1 MQQLF
6 PMANE
11 RKRVVYGTFSRK
23 LWSTYQKYMKGDCIP
38 FNSIRDAFNE
48 LNLYPSLTQVHEMV
62 WSTKEC
68 PAHNSGEG
76 LGFGEFCVFVNELEE
91 YYKKGQDSLKAVKEI
106 QKCQKAEKTKYKDQV
121 FLGGSCNP
129 TTWRSDCAVPYLEKQ
144 GISYFNPQVEK
155 WDVHQIGKE
164 HEAKMASEVLLFV
177 IDNRTRAS
185 SSLIEIAYSVG
196 SQRQVLLV
204 IHDNESKI
212 PKSELEEL
220 KTSYD
225 LITDISERSGY
236 PVFRDLNTSL
246 KCLNRM
252 LKQHIKVQQLSSN
265 DGARPVKHGHLRLG
279 HSLQYLWEVFV
290 QYSEG
295 ADKLSYKQA
304 CDAFHYTTGQLLD
317 TGWMQPLVNGSEAMS
332 FSTFCCLVMEAKSQL
347 ALCYPSLRQLLTN
360 TLFILLSIT
369 KTVPNW
375 LGWMFGRNSALKSKQ
390 VEKKYDF
397 YLGGSYKSQNWREDI
412 VLPILRE
419 HNCSS
424 TFSQNGVWSWET
436 SSLNNALHDE
446 CQLLLYVITSDVC
459 ALTYMIQ
466 AAYYIGQGYRVVLCL
481 QMIPEE
487 TSTLFQG
494 EKIDEQA
501 LQDYNRGRSYLRD
514 IAERENVAVFSD
526 IKEAVLHAVQIIKP
540 SPPTLVMTEKVTI

>member
-1 MQQLF
+1 
-6 PMANE
+6 MANE
-11 RKRVVYGTFSRK
+11 RKKVVNGTFTRR

-68 PAHNSGEG
+68 PAHRSMDG
-76 LGFGEFCVFVNELEE
+76 LRFGEFCVFVSELEE
-91 YYKKGQDSLKAVKEI
+91 YYKKGQECSPKATKEI
-106 QKCQKAEKTKYKDQV
+106 PKCRKVEKTKYKDQV

-144 GISYFNPQVEK
+144 GISYFNPQVEQ

-177 IDNRTRAS
+177 IDNQTRAS
-185 SSLIEIAYSVG
+185 SSLIEIAYLVG
-196 SQRQVLLV
+196 NQRQVLLV
-204 IHDNESKI
+204 LHINESKI
-212 PKSELEEL
+212 PKSESEEL
-220 KTSYD
+220 KTSYN

-236 PVFRDLNTSL
+236 PVFSDLSTSL

-252 LKQHIKVQQLSSN
+252 VKQHIKVQQLSSN
-265 DGARPVKHGHLRLG
+265 DGARPVKHGHIRLG
-279 HSLQYLWEVFV
+279 QSLRYLWEVFR

-295 ADKLSYKQA
+295 AEILNYKQA

-317 TGWMQPLVNGSEAMS
+317 TGWMQPLLNGSDSVS
-332 FSTFCCLVMEAKSQL
+332 FCTFCCLVTEARSQL

-375 LGWMFGRNSALKSKQ
+375 LGWMFGRGSAIKSKP
-390 VEKKYDF
+390 VERLYDI
-397 YLGGSYKSQNWREDI
+397 YLGGSFRIHNWRDDI

-419 HNCSS
+419 HNCTS
-424 TFSQNGVWSWET
+424 TFSQNDVWSWEN
-436 SSLNNALHDE
+436 SSLNNSQHDE
-446 CQLLLYVITSDVC
+446 CQLLLYVITSDLS

-481 QMIPEE
+481 QMIPEG
-487 TSTLFQG
+487 TNTLFQ
-494 EKIDEQA
+494 DETVTDQA
-501 LQDYNRGRSYLRD
+501 LHDYNRGRTYLRD
-514 IAERENVAVFSD
+514 IAERENVPVFND
-526 IKEAVLHAVQIIKP
+526 IREATLHAVQLIKP
-540 SPPTLVMTEKVTI
+540 SPPTLVMTQKVTI